1 LNKLGDLN
9 PSLDDVI
16 TSRDE
21 LYNTIEY
28 AVGDKKKAAAMADKA
43 WAKMQKEDS
52 GSILPRKEGMEGF
65 YGNKEHTSG
74 VPPVVYARMKALLS
88 KIDPNAKIA
97 PHEIITHAEGDV
109 GANLTYPDKLNT
121 TTMPGVEITPKM
133 IEAVRKGLPE
143 RARGGSI
150 VSKALMLKSPS
161 GSPLHEAMRIAKQH
175 RGTPRRS

>member
-1 LNKLGDLN
+1 
-9 PSLDDVI
+9 LDDVI
-16 TSRDE
+16 SSRDE

-28 AVGDKKKAAAMADKA
+28 AVGDKKKAASMADKA
-43 WAKMQKEDS
+43 WAKMQKEES
-52 GSILPRKEGMEGF
+52 GSVLPRKEGMEGF

-88 KIDPNAKIA
+88 KIDPSVKVS
-97 PHEIITHAEGDV
+97 PHEVVTQTQDV
-109 GANLTYPDKLNT
+109 NFLQGNNPPST
-121 TTMPGVEITPKM
+121 TMMPGVEITPKM

-161 GSPLHEAMRIAKQH
+161 GSSLHEAMRIAKQH
-175 RGTPRRS
+175 RGTPRKS